1 MNYHKPKVP
10 TDDQLATIRERF
22 EIKDGKVVA
31 RIKYVRGPAVG
42 EPVGSTGSH
51 GYKAVRAAN
60 SSYLLH
66 HISWFLSRGEWPT
79 GTVDHK
85 DGDRQNNCPDNL
97 RMGSQGDN
105 TRGFKTARKGRNA
118 SYRGIY
124 ETRFG
129 KWRANLHVN
138 RKRYNAGNWET
149 AEEAAIAWDYAAASI
164 GYKIEALNLKTVPA
178 LRSIVPKARRIEI
191 GDVVTAGLR
200 AKGLQLL

>member
-22 EIKDGKVVA
+22 EIKDGNIVA

-42 EPVGSTGSH
+42 EQVGSTGSH
-51 GYKAVRAAN
+51 RYKAVRAAN

-66 HISWFLSRGEWPT
+66 HIAWFPSRGEWPA

-105 TRGFKTARKGRNA
+105 TRGFRTASKGRNA

-129 KWRANLHVN
+129 KWRANLHLN
-138 RKRYNAGNWET
+138 RKRYNAVNWET
-149 AEEAAIAWDYAAASI
+149 AEEAAVAWDYAAASV

-178 LRSIVPKARRIEI
+178 LRSIVPKARRTEI
-191 GDVVTAGLR
+191 GNVVTAGLR